1 MDLTRRQ
8 FAYLLSALYCAGGAL
23 LLFDFVASPSAPG
36 AHLPLAWHVYPVAL
50 AVNVAAHTAAVPGPL
65 DADWPVSIRTVIA
78 SYIPT
83 ALLCGAVIVRLI
95 SPRPNSGAG
104 DNDN

>member
-8 FAYLLSALYCAGGAL
+8 FAYLLSALYYAGGAL

-50 AVNVAAHTAAVPGPL
+50 AGNLAAHAVAVPGPL
-65 DADWPVSIRTVIA
+65 DPDWPVSIRTVMT
-78 SYIPT
+78 SYIPA
-83 ALLCGAVIVRLI
+83 ALLCGAAIVLLI
-95 SPRPNSGAG
+95 SPRSNSGAG
-104 DNDN
+104 DNSN

>member
-8 FAYLLSALYCAGGAL
+8 FAYLVSALYCAGGAL

-36 AHLPLAWHVYPVAL
+36 AHLPLAWHVLPVAL
-50 AVNVAAHTAAVPGPL
+50 AGNVVAHAAAVAGPL

-78 SYIPT
+78 AYIPA
-83 ALLCGAVIVRLI
+83 ALICGAAIIWLI
-95 SPRPNSGAG
+95 SPRPDSGAG
-104 DNDN
+104 VDGN